1 MATQHSLVFVGLR
14 KSCNP
19 TYKLPCDVVFD
30 PEEWQAAWTVKYRC
44 KPPQQTPK
52 LGEMVRIIAGFGGF
66 LGRKNDG
73 FPGAKTLWEGMEKV
87 RHYALGIEIARAV
100 YANSD

>member
-1 MATQHSLVFVGLR
+1 M
-14 KSCNP
+14 
-19 TYKLPCDVVFD
+19 
-30 PEEWQAAWTVKYRC
+30 KYHQ

-52 LGEMVRIIAGFGGF
+52 PGDMVRIIAEFGGF
-66 LGRKNDG
+66 LGRKSDV
-73 FPGAKTLWEGMEKV
+73 FLGAKTLWEGMEKV